1 MTSQATQVRQP
12 QHTLRIGP
20 HFFNALSWV
29 RQTTFPA
36 DLETGLVELGTAPD
50 VARDISCT
58 YGHTQHRDIVRFY
71 EEYAYSV
78 SSREWQEAL
87 SGFISA
93 RLAEYDRYGKHELPM
108 VKYLQAQLEETK
120 CPN

>member
-1 MTSQATQVRQP
+1 MTPQETPARQP

-36 DLETGLVELGTAPD
+36 DLESGLVELGTSPE
-50 VARDISCT
+50 VARDISST

-71 EEYAYSV
+71 EEYAYSF
-78 SSREWQEAL
+78 SSKDWQEAL
-87 SGFISA
+87 SHFISS
-93 RLAEYDRYGKHELPM
+93 RLAEYDKYAKHELPM
-108 VKYLQAQLEETK
+108 VEYLQTQLEEIK
-120 CPN
+120 CPS